1 MIYVQEVVYF
11 NLQTTFDPHRFINI
25 YDLNRFCNTSYCT
38 HSKNYSL
45 SSWCLAI
52 QLLICLDTF
61 LPVQCNSNMEW
72 CQLLRMKIW
81 ISKILMIRHT
91 PTILLLFASVH
102 WVPTQSQ
109 HHEPEMRCQKLF
121 FLGEVLLSAER
132 ERERIPFLDS
142 NTKRM
147 LYEDANKEDTESF
160 SSSSS
165 RCLENW
171 KIKGNAKIFESKG
184 PSLKD

>member
-1 MIYVQEVVYF
+1 MQYK
-11 NLQTTFDPHRFINI
+11 LLH
-25 YDLNRFCNTSYCT
+25 S

-72 CQLLRMKIW
+72 CQLLKLKFW
-81 ISKILMIRHT
+81 TLKILMIRHT

-102 WVPTQSQ
+102 WVLTRSQ
-109 HHEPEMRCQKLF
+109 HHELEMRCQKLF
-121 FLGEVLLSAER
+121 FLVEVLLSV

-142 NTKRM
+142 NTRRM
-147 LYEDANKEDTESF
+147 LSEDANKEDTESF

-165 RCLENW
+165 RCLEN
-171 KIKGNAKIFESKG
+171 
-184 PSLKD
+184 